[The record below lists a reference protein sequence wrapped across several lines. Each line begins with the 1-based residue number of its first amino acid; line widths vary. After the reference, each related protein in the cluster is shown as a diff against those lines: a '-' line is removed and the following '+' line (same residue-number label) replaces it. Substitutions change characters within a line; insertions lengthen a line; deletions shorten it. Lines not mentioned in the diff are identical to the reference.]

1 MKPAAATIDRWWQD
15 LSAHQQMDGGCPKCG
30 TRGRCRPWAE
40 AFSELV
46 AHDLL
51 LPHAAMPAASPP
63 PAEPPHYD
71 HRDGFTMH
79 RPDQGARDNRAFWE
93 AANRVT
99 IPEQASHLN
108 GLLDQVLRYLRGHR
122 RAQCRLR
129 QRPGSAAQQPYP
141 VAEFQQFP
149 DRPSVEAWQ
158 RSRGDA
164 AGITTQTPLGSNHRM
179 EDI

>member
-1 MKPAAATIDRWWQD
+1 MGASATGARAAVKPAAATIDRWWQD

-79 RPDQGARDNRAFWE
+79 RPDPGARDNRAFWE

-108 GLLDQVLRYLRGHR
+108 GLLDQVLRYLRADTVMR
-122 RAQCRLR
+122 SVDFDSDLDRL
-129 QRPGSAAQQPYP
+129 
-141 VAEFQQFP
+141 
-149 DRPSVEAWQ
+149 PSSPT
-158 RSRGDA
+158 R
-164 AGITTQTPLGSNHRM
+164 
-179 EDI
+179 